1 MNEEKA
7 MEEPKEEEPKTEI
20 GPEEVKAVTSPLGSA
35 KNKNN
40 FHLQKAFRNSNNS
53 NMRRSKG
60 ATSQLPNDIKNA
72 NRSAGLH
79 PIAD

>member
-1 MNEEKA
+1 MILSDLHHISNNFNMNEEKA

-40 FHLQKAFRNSNNS
+40 FHL
-53 NMRRSKG
+53 
-60 ATSQLPNDIKNA
+60 
-72 NRSAGLH
+72 
-79 PIAD
+79 